1 MILKH
6 FRNVTLVLCL
16 LAPMA
21 QAAARG
27 SSVDEAVLT
36 AYDAYHA
43 GDPMKLARAA
53 QALPKDYALAPYV
66 AYWTLSLRLE
76 DASDADVQAFL
87 DKYPGTYVAKLLRA
101 DWLKVLGQR
110 ADWAD
115 FEKERA
121 SVASPDLETSCY
133 AWLAR
138 IARGERV
145 ALRAL
150 NSIWL
155 EPGELPDGCNA
166 LVDQLAARN
175 AIDVG
180 DVWRRVRVLFE
191 NGQIAAAKRTLDYL
205 PKGESPNESNLTLA
219 ATHPQKLLGR
229 VPLSAKTRA
238 DRELLVLAA
247 VRLARKDVRAVA
259 DALQGRLASVL
270 GDGDRAYLWA
280 WVGYQGALAHEDQ
293 ALQWYAEAGDYA
305 LSDTQR
311 EWQAR
316 AALRAGDWQAVR
328 EAIDGMS
335 PQASR
340 LSAWTYWYGRAL
352 AAQGDPE
359 AARAYYMRIAG
370 STDFYSVLAAEELGF
385 LATAPKDGYVPTEAE
400 VAAVA
405 ARPGILR
412 ALELYRLDLRTEGAL
427 EWGYALR
434 GMDDRQL
441 LAAAEVARRAELF
454 DRSITTADMTRRVN
468 NFELRYPAPYRDV
481 FAEFAREHGVDEAW
495 VLGLVRQESHFIV
508 DAHSAAGAR
517 GLMQLMPRT
526 ARWVAHKIGLKHYHP
541 GHVAE
546 VKTNITLGTG
556 YLKLVLDNLGH
567 EVLASA
573 AYNAGPG
580 RARSWRDAKPL
591 EGAIYAENIPFDE
604 TRRYVKKVMANAIFY
619 ASLYGDGPSSL
630 KARLGMISSD
640 DPSSGGDA
648 TLP

>member
-21 QAAARG
+21 QAAARD

-53 QALPKDYALAPYV
+53 QALPKDYVLQPYV
-66 AYWTLSLRLE
+66 AYWMLSLRLE

-87 DKYPGTYVAKLLRA
+87 DKYPGTYVAQLLRA
-101 DWLKVLGQR
+101 DWLKVLGKR

-115 FEKERA
+115 FEKDRA
-121 SVASPDLETSCY
+121 SVSVPDLETTCY
-133 AWLAR
+133 VWLAR

-150 NSIWL
+150 SSIWL
-155 EPGELPDGCNA
+155 EPRDLPDGCNT
-166 LVDQLAARN
+166 LVDQLAAHD
-175 AIDVG
+175 AIGVG

-191 NGQIAAAKRTLDYL
+191 NGQIAAAKGTLDYL
-205 PKGESPNESNLTLA
+205 PKNESPNESRLTLA
-219 ATHPQKLLGR
+219 ATHPQKLLGH
-229 VPLSAKTRA
+229 VPLIATTRA

-247 VRLARKDVRAVA
+247 VRLARKDVRAAA
-259 DALQGRLASVL
+259 DALQGRLASAL
-270 GDGDRAYLWA
+270 DAQDRAYLWA
-280 WVGYQGALAHEDQ
+280 QIGYQGALAHEDQ
-293 ALQWYAEAGDYA
+293 ALQWYAEADDYP
-305 LSDTQR
+305 LSDAQR
-311 EWQAR
+311 AWKAR
-316 AALRAGDWQAVR
+316 AALRAGDWRAVR
-328 EAIDGMS
+328 DAIDAMS
-335 PQASR
+335 PQESR
-340 LSAWTYWYGRAL
+340 LSAWIYWYGRAL
-352 AAQGDPE
+352 AAQGEPE
-359 AARAYYMRIAG
+359 AARAYFMRIAG
-370 STDFYSVLAAEELGF
+370 ATDFYSVLAAEELGF

-400 VAAVA
+400 VAAAA

-454 DRSITTADMTRRVN
+454 DRSITTADTTRRVN

-526 ARWVAHKIGLKHYHP
+526 ARWVARKIGLKHYHP
-541 GHVAE
+541 GHMAE

-604 TRRYVKKVMANAIFY
+604 TRHYVKKVMANAIFY

-630 KARLGMISSD
+630 KARLGMVSSD
-640 DPSSGGDA
+640 DPSGSGDDA
-648 TLP
+648 LP

>member
-6 FRNVTLVLCL
+6 FRNLTLVLCL
-16 LAPMA
+16 LAPTA

-27 SSVDEAVLT
+27 NSVDEAVLA

-53 QALPKDYALAPYV
+53 QQLPKDYVLEPYV

-87 DKYPGTYVAKLLRA
+87 DKYSGTYVAKLLRA
-101 DWLKVLGQR
+101 DWLKVLGKR

-133 AWLAR
+133 GWLAR
-138 IARGERV
+138 IALGERV
-145 ALRAL
+145 APRAL
-150 NSIWL
+150 GSIWL
-155 EPGELPDGCNA
+155 QPRELPNGCNA
-166 LVDQLAARN
+166 LVDQLAARH
-175 AIDVG
+175 AIGVD

-191 NGQIAAAKRTLDYL
+191 NGQIAEAKRTLDYL
-205 PKGESPNESNLTLA
+205 PKNELPNESNLTLA
-219 ATHPQKLLGR
+219 ATRPQKLLGS
-229 VPLSAKTRA
+229 VPLHAKTRA
-238 DRELLVLAA
+238 DRELLVLAT
-247 VRLARKDVRAVA
+247 VRLARKDARAA
-259 DALQGRLASVL
+259 AEALRGRLASL
-270 GDGDRAYLWA
+270 LDARDRAYLWA
-280 WVGYQGALAHEDQ
+280 QIGYQGALAHEDQ
-293 ALQWYAEAGDYA
+293 ALEWYAEADDYP

-311 EWQAR
+311 AWKAR

-328 EAIDGMS
+328 DAIDGMS
-335 PQASR
+335 RQESH
-340 LSAWTYWYGRAL
+340 LSAWIYWYGRAL
-352 AAQGDPE
+352 AAQGEPE

-370 STDFYSVLAAEELGF
+370 NTDFYSVLAAEELGF
-385 LATAPKDGYVPTEAE
+385 LATAPKKGYAPSEAE
-400 VAAVA
+400 VAAAA

-412 ALELYRLDLRTEGAL
+412 ALELYRLDLRTEGVG

-441 LAAAEVARRAELF
+441 IAAAEVARRAQLF
-454 DRSITTADMTRRVN
+454 DRSITTADMTRSVS

-526 ARWVAHKIGLKHYHP
+526 ARWVAHKIGLKHYHS

-546 VKTNITLGTG
+546 VKMNITLGTG

-580 RARSWRDAKPL
+580 RARSWSDAKPL

-604 TRRYVKKVMANAIFY
+604 TRHYVKKVMANAIFY

-630 KARLGMISSD
+630 KARLGMVSSD
-640 DPSSGGDA
+640 DPSAGGDA